1 MTPTGLAEKL
11 HARDVIL
18 LAGRL
23 LLSLIFVHEGLE
35 LATHFEGAQKAM
47 AALGVGT
54 PLLVATILLQLGA
67 GLSVALGVLARLG
80 AVGLGLF
87 CLMTASLFHT
97 NFASQNELLHFEKD
111 LAIAGGMF
119 ILALS
124 GPGRLAVHRVLC
136 AMMKGRASAS
146 AEADTKAA
154 PAEPHLSTG
163 VMPQLPPSSAL
174 AGQCRKAAQQLRS
187 ILADHQ
193 HAAVGREQCG
203 KG

>member
-1 MTPTGLAEKL
+1 MKPTDLIEKF
-11 HARDVIL
+11 HIRDAVL

-23 LLSLIFVHEGLE
+23 LLSLIFVHEGWQ

-54 PLLVATILLQLGA
+54 PLLLATIALQLGA
-67 GLSVALGVLARLG
+67 GLSVALGILARLG

-119 ILALS
+119 ILALAGS
-124 GPGRLAVHRVLC
+124 GGFSLDRALAGFV
-136 AMMKGRASAS
+136 KGRAGKGPKV
-146 AEADTKAA
+146 EAI
-154 PAEPHLSTG
+154 EPHPSVGDTG
-163 VMPQLPPSSAL
+163 LP
-174 AGQCRKAAQQLRS
+174 
-187 ILADHQ
+187 
-193 HAAVGREQCG
+193 V
-203 KG
+203 

>member
-1 MTPTGLAEKL
+1 MTPIELAEKL
-11 HARDVIL
+11 HARDVVL

-54 PLLVATILLQLGA
+54 PLLLATIALQLGA
-67 GLSVALGVLARLG
+67 GLSVALGILARLG
-80 AVGLGLF
+80 ALGLGLF

-124 GPGRLAVHRVLC
+124 GPGRLAVDHVL
-136 AMMKGRASAS
+136 AGVAKGARI
-146 AEADTKAA
+146 DP
-154 PAEPHLSTG
+154 PAERHLSVGETS
-163 VMPQLPPSSAL
+163 LP
-174 AGQCRKAAQQLRS
+174 
-187 ILADHQ
+187 
-193 HAAVGREQCG
+193 V
-203 KG
+203 

>member
-124 GPGRLAVHRVLC
+124 GAGRLSVDRWLAGV
-136 AMMKGRASAS
+136 AKGDRIDPPV
-146 AEADTKAA
+146 ER
-154 PAEPHLSTG
+154 HLSVGETS
-163 VMPQLPPSSAL
+163 LP
-174 AGQCRKAAQQLRS
+174 
-187 ILADHQ
+187 
-193 HAAVGREQCG
+193 V
-203 KG
+203 

>member
-1 MTPTGLAEKL
+1 MTPTELVEKL
-11 HARDVIL
+11 HARDVVL

-23 LLSLIFVHEGLE
+23 LLSLIFVHEGLQ

-54 PLLVATILLQLGA
+54 PLLIATILLQLGA
-67 GLSVALGVLARLG
+67 GLSVALGILVRLG
-80 AVGLGLF
+80 AIGLGLF

-124 GPGRLAVHRVLC
+124 GAGRLSVDRVLVE
-136 AMMKGRASAS
+136 MMKGKAGASAKV
-146 AEADTKAA
+146 DTTAT
-154 PAEPHLSTG
+154 PAEPRLST
-163 VMPQLPPSSAL
+163 
-174 AGQCRKAAQQLRS
+174 
-187 ILADHQ
+187 
-193 HAAVGREQCG
+193 AVTSQPV
-203 KG
+203 

>member
-67 GLSVALGVLARLG
+67 GLSVALGILARLG

-87 CLMTASLFHT
+87 CLMTASFFHT

-119 ILALS
+119 ILALAGAGGLS
-124 GPGRLAVHRVLC
+124 VDRMLIAS
-136 AMMKGRASAS
+136 MKGRAGAS
-146 AEADTKAA
+146 ANVDTTGA

-163 VMPQLPPSSAL
+163 ET
-174 AGQCRKAAQQLRS
+174 S
-187 ILADHQ
+187 IPI
-193 HAAVGREQCG
+193 
-203 KG
+203 

>member
-1 MTPTGLAEKL
+1 MTPTEFAEKF
-11 HARDVIL
+11 HARDVTL

-23 LLSLIFVHEGLE
+23 LLSLIFLHEGLQ

-54 PLLVATILLQLGA
+54 PLLLATIALQLGA
-67 GLSVALGVLARLG
+67 GLAVALGILARLG
-80 AVGLGLF
+80 ALGLGLF

-124 GPGRLAVHRVLC
+124 GAGRLAADRVLI
-136 AMMKGRASAS
+136 AMMKGRATPLTTHS
-146 AEADTKAA
+146 
-154 PAEPHLSTG
+154 
-163 VMPQLPPSSAL
+163 
-174 AGQCRKAAQQLRS
+174 
-187 ILADHQ
+187 
-193 HAAVGREQCG
+193 
-203 KG
+203 

>member
-1 MTPTGLAEKL
+1 MTPTELAEKL
-11 HARDVIL
+11 NARDLVL

-23 LLSLIFVHEGLE
+23 LLSLIFVHEGLQ

-54 PLLVATILLQLGA
+54 PLLIATIALQLGA
-67 GLSVALGVLARLG
+67 GLSVALGILTRLG
-80 AVGLGLF
+80 AIGLGLF

-124 GPGRLAVHRVLC
+124 GAGRLAVDRVLC
-136 AMMKGRASAS
+136 ATLKGKAGASAK
-146 AEADTKAA
+146 AGTNAA

-163 VMPQLPPSSAL
+163 VTSLP
-174 AGQCRKAAQQLRS
+174 
-187 ILADHQ
+187 
-193 HAAVGREQCG
+193 V
-203 KG
+203 